1 MHDSFYE
8 QVLPVKLSAS
18 KQALRIFLSIAAVIL
33 FIFLTLFV
41 GFFGITLGAILIYFS
56 FFVWL
61 PKFKM
66 DYEYSLT
73 NSYLQIAAIYNKE
86 SRKDQFE
93 LDLRDAEIVAP
104 AESPRLQPIRN
115 NARVLSF
122 TSADKTLQEFSIILK
137 QNNTTYNV
145 IIQPDDKLKKLI
157 KNYAASRMYLD

>member
-8 QVLPVKLSAS
+8 QVLPVKSSAS
-18 KQALRIFLSIAAVIL
+18 KQALRIFLSIAAIIL

-73 NSYLQIAAIYNKE
+73 NSYLQIAGIYNKE

-104 AESPRLQPIRN
+104 AGSPRLQHISN

-145 IIQPDDKLKKLI
+145 IIQPDDKRKKLI

>member
-8 QVLPVKLSAS
+8 QVLPVKSSTS
-18 KQALRIFLSIAAVIL
+18 KQALRIFLSIAAIIL

-73 NSYLQIAAIYNKE
+73 NSYLQIASIYNKE

-104 AESPRLQPIRN
+104 AGSPRLQHISN